1 MALGVLGAVRGPRC
15 ACTGVSW
22 RWGVDFSG
30 IGDPT
35 GRSCD
40 QIPLMRR
47 EIRLKQPHYDF
58 IPSCLPRGFWVTTVM
73 SALGGKA
80 EVDFGRLDVCF

>member
-1 MALGVLGAVRGPRC
+1 MS
-15 ACTGVSW
+15 VSW
-22 RWGVDFSG
+22 RGRVGF
-30 IGDPT
+30 GDIEDPAR
-35 GRSCD
+35 RSCD

-47 EIRLKQPHYDF
+47 EIRLKQPHFDF

-80 EVDFGRLDVCF
+80 DIDRWDPVTLIALSR